1 MAIIVGLLILVFDL
15 TKPLSFYQLFIH
27 YNASSVMSLG
37 VILLLLYTPLCALYA
52 ILRFRRTLEN
62 GFLGALIQ
70 KCAGILDFLESKSLW
85 LGRFIFVLAAG
96 VGVYTGFLLSAIQ
109 TYPLFNSPILPILFL
124 ASGIIR
130 FVPKYR

>member
-1 MAIIVGLLILVFDL
+1 MAIIVGLLILIFDL

-37 VILLLLYTPLCALYA
+37 VILLLLYTPLCVIYA
-52 ILRFRRTLEN
+52 ILRFRSTLEN
-62 GFLGALIQ
+62 GFLGVLIK
-70 KCAGILDFLESKSLW
+70 KCATILDFLESKSLW
-85 LGRFIFVLAAG
+85 FGRFIFVLAAG

>member
-52 ILRFRRTLEN
+52 ILRFRSALEN
-62 GFLGALIQ
+62 GFLGALIK
-70 KCAGILDFLESKSLW
+70 KCATILDFLESKSL
-85 LGRFIFVLAAG
+85 
-96 VGVYTGFLLSAIQ
+96 
-109 TYPLFNSPILPILFL
+109 
-124 ASGIIR
+124 
-130 FVPKYR
+130 